1 MHLNQHATKC
11 LNVEKFLEA
20 WQDDS
25 RLPFLWTPDLRQAP
39 DPRGSVSL
47 WEGSQLYCHLRHHA
61 LGRACGVSMDTVAL
75 SSVPMR
81 LGIFINVFLGLR
93 VLSFDKSQVWLLG
106 EEVGVSAGNMVTMD
120 VGTVGSKWPLFI
132 RSVIG

>member
-1 MHLNQHATKC
+1 
-11 LNVEKFLEA
+11 
-20 WQDDS
+20 
-25 RLPFLWTPDLRQAP
+25 
-39 DPRGSVSL
+39 
-47 WEGSQLYCHLRHHA
+47 
-61 LGRACGVSMDTVAL
+61 MDTVAL

-81 LGIFINVFLGLR
+81 LDIFISVFLGLR